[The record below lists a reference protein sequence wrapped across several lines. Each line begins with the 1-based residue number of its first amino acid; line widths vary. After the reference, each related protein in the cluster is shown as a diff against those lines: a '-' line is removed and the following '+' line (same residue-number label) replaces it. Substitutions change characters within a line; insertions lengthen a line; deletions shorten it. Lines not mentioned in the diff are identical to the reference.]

1 MMKISIFIFL
11 FIISK
16 SNNSNIT
23 LEVSI
28 LPKINKMQTISKK
41 SKEKNSEIQDNNP
54 NNKEQ
59 NFYFRKINEIKKNL
73 IIGAITNYNWEIL
86 YPFFKSYELA
96 GFENC
101 ECVMFVGNMASNTID
116 KIKSFGVIVY
126 NMPEKYIYKKIINI
140 RWKIYED
147 YLNENKDKYNLVFT
161 TDLRDSFFQKDIF
174 KYYDSKK
181 SFLGIAI
188 EDGTLSEVVNQ
199 GWIRRTY
206 NNEIYES
213 MKNER
218 IICVG
223 TVWGTPDKF
232 LEFSKIMWE
241 RLGSEWSLRVNAVE
255 QAVGNYLI
263 YHDKM
268 FNDCIIKSENKDGPV
283 MTVALTKR
291 YDINFDLNNN
301 ILNEKG
307 EIVAVIHQYD
317 RKKDILEFVKKK
329 YSIDKNNTIYNKNHT
344 YTFDFFTK
352 RWHYQ
357 RKIIVVSFL
366 IISIIIGIICFFV
379 NKNPIKHKK
388 TIKIIKKTNNNYFV
402 KFNKNIFFKRKSRSN
417 SNLKRKY
424 NKIIIK

>member
-1 MMKISIFIFL
+1 
-11 FIISK
+11 
-16 SNNSNIT
+16 
-23 LEVSI
+23 
-28 LPKINKMQTISKK
+28 
-41 SKEKNSEIQDNNP
+41 
-54 NNKEQ
+54 
-59 NFYFRKINEIKKNL
+59 
-73 IIGAITNYNWEIL
+73 
-86 YPFFKSYELA
+86 
-96 GFENC
+96 
-101 ECVMFVGNMASNTID
+101 
-116 KIKSFGVIVY
+116 
-126 NMPEKYIYKKIINI
+126 
-140 RWKIYED
+140 
-147 YLNENKDKYNLVFT
+147 
-161 TDLRDSFFQKDIF
+161 
-174 KYYDSKK
+174 
-181 SFLGIAI
+181 
-188 EDGTLSEVVNQ
+188 
-199 GWIRRTY
+199 
-206 NNEIYES
+206 

-218 IICVG
+218 IFCVG

-241 RLGSEWSLRVNAVE
+241 RLGSEWSLSINAVE

-402 KFNKNIFFKRKSRSN
+402 KFNKNIFFKRKSRSK

-424 NKIIIK
+424 KKIIIN

>member
-1 MMKISIFIFL
+1 
-11 FIISK
+11 
-16 SNNSNIT
+16 
-23 LEVSI
+23 
-28 LPKINKMQTISKK
+28 
-41 SKEKNSEIQDNNP
+41 
-54 NNKEQ
+54 
-59 NFYFRKINEIKKNL
+59 
-73 IIGAITNYNWEIL
+73 
-86 YPFFKSYELA
+86 
-96 GFENC
+96 
-101 ECVMFVGNMASNTID
+101 
-116 KIKSFGVIVY
+116 
-126 NMPEKYIYKKIINI
+126 
-140 RWKIYED
+140 
-147 YLNENKDKYNLVFT
+147 
-161 TDLRDSFFQKDIF
+161 
-174 KYYDSKK
+174 
-181 SFLGIAI
+181 
-188 EDGTLSEVVNQ
+188 
-199 GWIRRTY
+199 
-206 NNEIYES
+206 

-307 EIVAVIHQYD
+307 EIVAVINQYD

-357 RKIIVVSFL
+357 RKIIVASFL
-366 IISIIIGIICFFV
+366 IISIIIGIICFFA
-379 NKNPIKHKK
+379 NKSPIKHKK

-417 SNLKRKY
+417 SNLSRKY

>member
-16 SNNSNIT
+16 SKNSNIT
-23 LEVSI
+23 LKVSL
-28 LPKINKMQTISKK
+28 LPIINKMQTK
-41 SKEKNSEIQDNNP
+41 SKEKNSEFQYINP
-54 NNKEQ
+54 SNKEQ
-59 NFYFRKINEIKKNL
+59 NFSFRKIDEIKKNL
-73 IIGAITNYNWEIL
+73 IIGAITGYNWEIL

-101 ECVMFVGNMASNTID
+101 ECVMFVGNMESNTID
-116 KIKSFGVIVY
+116 KIKSSGVIVY
-126 NMPEKYIYKKIINI
+126 NISDKYIYQKIINI

-181 SFLGIAI
+181 PFLGLAL
-188 EDGTLSEVVNQ
+188 EDGTLSEEVNQ

-206 NNEIYES
+206 NDEIYES

-232 LEFSKIMWE
+232 FEFSKIMWE
-241 RLGSEWSLRVNAVE
+241 RLSSEWSLRVNAIE

-268 FNDCIIKSENKDGPV
+268 FNDCIVKSDNKDGPV
-283 MTVALTKR
+283 MTIALTNR
-291 YDINFDLNNN
+291 NDINFDLNNN
-301 ILNEKG
+301 ILNKKG
-307 EIVAVIHQYD
+307 EIAAVIHQYD
-317 RKKDILEFVKKK
+317 RKKDILEFVTKK
-329 YSIDKNNTIYNKNHT
+329 YSIDKNNTIYNKNSTHIL
-344 YTFDFFTK
+344 DFFTK
-352 RWHYQ
+352 RWYYQ
-357 RKIIVVSFL
+357 NKIIVVSFL
-366 IISIIIGIICFFV
+366 IISIIIGIIWFFA
-379 NKNPIKHKK
+379 NKNSIKHKK
-388 TIKIIKKTNNNYFV
+388 TIEILKKINNNYFM
-402 KFNKNIFFKRKSRSN
+402 KLNKKVFCKRKSCSN
-417 SNLKRKY
+417 SNFKMKY
-424 NKIIIK
+424 NKIIII